1 MHNITSDQRAIP
13 DLSYTCKWLSS
24 LFPGKIFISVHF
36 SGSQSLRK
44 KNLILRFPVN
54 LTSGIYFCL
63 CWWKWSENENDMN
76 LHQKTMSHYCRNPAE
91 FVICSESVRSVLS
104 MAVKMLQNLSA
115 CRKRYLLNAD
125 IWNSTCLFYSE
136 LHFSLL
142 TLLYKG
148 SIHKPHGVVESRRC
162 HWSHL

>member
-63 CWWKWSENENDMN
+63 CWWKWTYIKRQWAIIAGILLSLWSAQKVSGVFWVWLWKCFRTSLHAGNDTF
-76 LHQKTMSHYCRNPAE
+76 L
-91 FVICSESVRSVLS
+91 
-104 MAVKMLQNLSA
+104 MLTFGIAHA
-115 CRKRYLLNAD
+115 CFIVNCTFPFLPCCTKDPYTNHM
-125 IWNSTCLFYSE
+125 E
-136 LHFSLL
+136 L
-142 TLLYKG
+142 
-148 SIHKPHGVVESRRC
+148 
-162 HWSHL
+162 

>member
-76 LHQKTMSHYCRNPAE
+76 LHQKTMSHYCSPWFLASTRVSPGGWDTSSDWD
-91 FVICSESVRSVLS
+91 SESMVGRAS
-104 MAVKMLQNLSA
+104 
-115 CRKRYLLNAD
+115 
-125 IWNSTCLFYSE
+125 
-136 LHFSLL
+136 FSIAFHVN
-142 TLLYKG
+142 
-148 SIHKPHGVVESRRC
+148 SIH
-162 HWSHL
+162 